1 MGLFQRDENIKASFA
16 PLYTLGQERT
26 VLVVGLGNIGKEY
39 IDTRHNI
46 GFNILDYFAEKNEF
60 PGWISKKDL
69 KCQQANHTMGD
80 CRVILCKPTTF
91 MNKSGEA
98 LQAIQH
104 FYNIDNAHTVLVYDE
119 LDVDFGSIRT
129 RIGGSAA
136 GHNGIKSIIQHGGES
151 TGRIRVGVGPKQPE
165 QIDSADFVLA
175 KFSKDEA
182 KHLDAL
188 KKEVTSILTEYI
200 YGQGTL
206 EVDTRKFIV

>member
-1 MGLFQRDENIKASFA
+1 MGLFQRDENIKANLA

-26 VLVVGLGNIGKEY
+26 VLIVGLGNIGKDY

-46 GFNILDYFAEKNEF
+46 GFATLDYFADKNDF
-60 PGWISKKDL
+60 PAWINKKDL
-69 KCQQANHTMGD
+69 KCEQTNLTMGD

-98 LQAIQH
+98 VQAIQH
-104 FYNIDNAHTVLVYDE
+104 FYNIDNAHTVLAYDE
-119 LDVDFGSIRT
+119 LDVEFGSIRT

-151 TGRIRVGVGPKQPE
+151 TGRIRIGVGPKQPE

-175 KFSKDEA
+175 RFNKDEA
-182 KHLDAL
+182 THMDAL
-188 KKEVTSILTEYI
+188 KKEVNSILTEYV

-206 EVDTRKFIV
+206 DSDTRKFII